1 MTLDNAQ
8 ILRVLMPWRTR
19 LSAAAWLVTH
29 DAHAAED
36 IFQSVVVKAISTNVA
51 FEAEAALVSWAF
63 IAMRHTAID
72 WQRRRSREEVGLEGS
87 LLDRVDAEWIERGPE
102 GGRLAALREC
112 LEGVPAES
120 RRVLEL
126 RYADGLGC
134 AEVAAAV
141 GMGLDA
147 VYKRLSRLHATLR
160 QCVEGKLIE
169 AEGAHR

>member
-1 MTLDNAQ
+1 MPLDHAQ

-36 IFQSVVVKAISTNVA
+36 IFQAVAVKAISTDVV

-63 IAMRHTAID
+63 IAMRHAAID
-72 WQRRRSREEVGLEGS
+72 WQRRRSREEVGLEAG

-102 GGRLAALREC
+102 VGRLAALREC

-141 GMGLDA
+141 GVGLDA
-147 VYKRLSRLHATLR
+147 IYKRLSRLHATLR

-169 AEGAHR
+169 PKGGNR

>member
-1 MTLDNAQ
+1 MPLDHAQ
-8 ILRVLMPWRTR
+8 ILRALMPWRTR
-19 LSAAAWLVTH
+19 LSAAAWIVTR

-36 IFQSVVVKAISTNVA
+36 IFQAVAVKAISTDVV

-63 IAMRHTAID
+63 IAMRHAAID
-72 WQRRRSREEVGLEGS
+72 WQRRRSREEVGIEAG

-102 GGRLAALREC
+102 GERLAALREC
-112 LEGVPAES
+112 LERVPADS

-126 RYADGLGC
+126 RYADGLDC

-141 GMGLDA
+141 GVGLDA

-169 AEGAHR
+169 SKGAIR